1 MHGGV
6 ERDGGEGR
14 GEIAGAHARGPLMID
29 GYGIADQTSRHT
41 DHERT
46 NKERSGVVNSI
57 SGEKN
62 SAGI

>member
-1 MHGGV
+1 
-6 ERDGGEGR
+6 
-14 GEIAGAHARGPLMID
+14 MID

>member
-1 MHGGV
+1 
-6 ERDGGEGR
+6 
-14 GEIAGAHARGPLMID
+14 MID

-57 SGEKN
+57 GGEKPGRYLDMGSN
-62 SAGI
+62 ICIWSRHEGQQR